1 VRLFALFAL
10 AALYFHSAVAAP
22 EPTPKEE
29 PVSVEQKS
37 SVIRV
42 NSTNQGF
49 DYLRPWNKQAPT
61 SRRGLG
67 ILIDGGKILVTAE
80 LVTNSNYVE
89 LEKPDGG
96 PRAPAK
102 VEVIDYEANLATL
115 VPLDPEFLKGVQPL
129 GITTDVKI
137 GDKLSVLQLENSGTP
152 VSTQALVTSVEIG
165 RFALEDSGYLMFRMS
180 CPLQFRDNSYTV
192 PIVKNNKLAAL
203 LMRYDS
209 RSQTIDGISSPVIEH
224 FLKEASSTPYEGFP
238 RAGLNF
244 SSARDPQ
251 LRRYLKLQDSDGG
264 VYVSQVERSG
274 PAATAGVKEGDI
286 LISIDDKQI
295 DPDGNYVHPIYGK
308 LSMTDLTTTEGYV
321 GQKVTMTVI
330 RDGQRMA
337 IPVGLYRRSPDDYVV
352 APYSVGKSPRYFI
365 LDGLVFQELTRQYLR
380 EWGANWQKDAPQR
393 LVYYDRFQSDLFP
406 GKRKIV
412 FLSQIL
418 PTSDTVGYEQL
429 NHLVVKT
436 VNSKEIT
443 SLDDLV
449 EALKSPLDGFD
460 KLEFEEDPHEIY
472 LNPRHAAES
481 AAQLQKTYS
490 LPALQRL

>member
-1 VRLFALFAL
+1 MRSFLIFAITLNL
-10 AALYFHSAVAAP
+10 LNAAIAAP
-22 EPTPKEE
+22 EPTPKEQ
-29 PVSVEQKS
+29 PVSAEQKS

-42 NSTNQGF
+42 NSTNQGYDF
-49 DYLRPWNKQAPT
+49 LRPWNKQAPT

-96 PRAPAK
+96 SKALAK
-102 VEVIDYEANLATL
+102 VDVIDYEANLATL
-115 VPLDPEFLKGVQPL
+115 VPADPKFLDGVQPL
-129 GITTDVKI
+129 ETTTDVKI
-137 GDKLSVLQLENSGTP
+137 GDKLSVLQLESSGTP

-192 PIVKNNKLAAL
+192 PIVKDNKLVAL

-224 FLKEASSTPYEGFP
+224 FLKEAPNRPYRGFP

-251 LRRYLKLQDSDGG
+251 LRRYLKLQDSEGG
-264 VYVSQVERSG
+264 VYVSQVDQSG
-274 PAATAGVKEGDI
+274 PAAKAGIKEGDI
-286 LISIDDKQI
+286 LLSIDDKQI
-295 DPDGNYVHPIYGK
+295 DPDGNYMHPTYGK
-308 LSMTDLTTTEGYV
+308 LSITHLTTTDAYV
-321 GQKVTMTVI
+321 GQKVAMTII
-330 RDGQRMA
+330 RDGQRLS
-337 IPVGLYRRSPDDYVV
+337 IPVELFRRSPDDYVV

-406 GKRKIV
+406 EKRKIV

-436 VNSKEIT
+436 VNNKKIDN
-443 SLDDLV
+443 LDDLV
-449 EALKSPLDGFD
+449 DALKQPLDGFD
-460 KLEFEEDPHEIY
+460 KFEFEEDPHEIY
-472 LNPRHAAES
+472 LNSKQATES
-481 AAQLQKTYS
+481 APQLQKIYS
-490 LPALQRL
+490 LPALERL